1 MKNIVKNILFLTLI
15 FSLLN
20 CCKDEP
26 PKTNGKTDSEIQK
39 AKIDSEQISKNLNIS
54 ILIDLSDRI
63 SPEKYPNP
71 SMEYFQRDLGYI
83 ETISKSFETALSKKP
98 IRQTNDQ
105 MQVFFEPEPE
115 DTEINSLAKNLKI
128 SFTKDN
134 TTKKTLEEIEPI
146 FKKNSEKIY
155 NIAVQNKQFVG
166 SDIWKFFKNKVKDYC
181 IKDKHRN
188 ILVILTDG
196 YIYHKDSKFMEG
208 NKSSY
213 LTPELIKSFGLGSDF
228 EKTFEEKKL
237 GLIPANSNLENLEVI
252 VLGINPSKNNPFE
265 GDIIKL
271 YWKDWLKSMGVKK
284 FYLKEADL
292 PSNLDPVIQ
301 KIISG

>member
-1 MKNIVKNILFLTLI
+1 MNIKNIFILLFISSFIACKKETKVIENEKKDTINSVKKNEL
-15 FSLLN
+15 
-20 CCKDEP
+20 
-26 PKTNGKTDSEIQK
+26 
-39 AKIDSEQISKNLNIS
+39 SKNLNIS
-54 ILIDLSDRI
+54 ILLDLSDRI
-63 SPEKYPNP
+63 NPEKYPNP

-83 ETISKSFETALSKKP
+83 EIISKSFETALRKKP

-105 MQVFFEPEPE
+105 IQVYFEPEPLNS
-115 DTEINSLAKNLKI
+115 EINSLAENLKL
-128 SFTKDN
+128 SFDKNN
-134 TTKKTLEEIEPI
+134 TSKESLSKIASVY
-146 FKKNSEKIY
+146 KKNSDKIY
-155 NIAVQNKQFVG
+155 NLALQDKQFVG
-166 SDIWKFFKNKVKDYC
+166 SDIWRFFKNKVKDYC
-181 IKDKHRN
+181 IKDNHRN

-196 YIYHKDSKFMEG
+196 YIYHKDSKFMEAS
-208 NKSSY
+208 KSSY

-228 EKTFEEKKL
+228 EKTFEEMKL
-237 GLIPANSNLENLEVI
+237 GLIPANSNLENLEVL

-301 KIISG
+301 KIISGK